1 MQDNQGIWFPDVD
14 FFERV
19 IIRTIPVLFPNY
31 EGGLPDF
38 QYLGGLQG
46 RGKLESALAQPQQT
60 FYGEYLYSSTA
71 DKAAALIWSITKNHP
86 FTDGNK
92 RSALTTGFFFLA
104 FNGYALLAGQ
114 GEAVDMCLQ
123 VAASE
128 QGVDQEYVSE
138 WIDARIVRF
147 DELDSAGARQ
157 DAKAARYAQIASDAD
172 IAAVSAFYEVAA
184 EILRT
189 QAEG

>member
-1 MQDNQGIWFPDVD
+1 MQGNQSIWFPDVD

-19 IIRTIPVLFPNY
+19 IIHTIPVLFPNY

-60 FYGEYLYSSTA
+60 FFGEYLYTSTA

-104 FNGYALLAGQ
+104 LNGYALLAEQ

-123 VAASE
+123 VAASA

-147 DELDSAGARQ
+147 DEFDSTGASQ
-157 DAKAARYAQIASDAD
+157 DAKAERYAQIASDAD
-172 IAAVSAFYEVAA
+172 LVAVSVFYEVAA
-184 EILRT
+184 EILRA
-189 QAEG
+189 QA

>member
-46 RGKLESALAQPQQT
+46 RGKLESALAQPQHT
-60 FYGEYLYSSTA
+60 FFGEYLYSSTS

-104 FNGYALLAGQ
+104 LNGYALLAGQ

-147 DELDSAGARQ
+147 DELDSAVSSRDPKLAH
-157 DAKAARYAQIASDAD
+157 YAQIASDAD
-172 IAAVSAFYEVAA
+172 TAAILAFYKAVAEMLEA
-184 EILRT
+184 
-189 QAEG
+189 QA

>member
-19 IIRTIPVLFPNY
+19 IIRTIPVLFPDY

-46 RGKLESALAQPQQT
+46 RGKLESALAQPQQS
-60 FYGEYLYSSTA
+60 FGGEYLYPSIE
-71 DKAAALIWSITKNHP
+71 DMAAALIWSTIKNHP

-92 RSALTTGFFFLA
+92 RSGLTTGFFFLA

-114 GEAVDMCLQ
+114 GEAVDLCLR

-128 QGVDQEYVSE
+128 RDVDQEYVSA

-147 DELDSAGARQ
+147 DELVSMASSRDARVEHYKQ
-157 DAKAARYAQIASDAD
+157 VASDAD
-172 IAAVSAFYEVAA
+172 LAAVSAFHKVGA
-184 EILRT
+184 EILRA
-189 QAEG
+189 QA

>member
-1 MQDNQGIWFPDVD
+1 MQDNQGIWFPDID

-46 RGKLESALAQPQQT
+46 HGNLESALAQPQQT
-60 FYGEYLYSSTA
+60 FFGEYLYSSIA

-92 RSALTTGFFFLA
+92 RSALTTGFFFLTR
-104 FNGYALLAGQ
+104 NGYTLLAGQ
-114 GEAVDMCLQ
+114 GEAVDLCLQ
-123 VAASE
+123 VAASA
-128 QGVDQEYVSE
+128 QGVDQEYVSA
-138 WIDARIVRF
+138 WIDARIVRT
-147 DELDSAGARQ
+147 DELVSATLNR
-157 DAKAARYAQIASDAD
+157 DAKMTRYSQIASDAD
-172 IAAVSAFYEVAA
+172 LAAVSDFYRAVAEMLEA
-184 EILRT
+184 
-189 QAEG
+189 QA

>member
-1 MQDNQGIWFPDVD
+1 MQDNQGIWFPDAD
-14 FFERV
+14 FFEDV
-19 IIRTIPVLFPNY
+19 IIHTIPVLFPNY
-31 EGGLPDF
+31 EGDLPDF
-38 QYLGGLQG
+38 QYLGGSQG
-46 RGKLESALAQPQQT
+46 RGAFESALAQPQQS
-60 FYGEYLYSSTA
+60 FGGEYLYSSIA

-114 GEAVDMCLQ
+114 GDAVDLCLR

-138 WIDARIVRF
+138 WIDSRIVRI
-147 DELDSAGARQ
+147 DELDAAVSSQ
-157 DAKAARYAQIASDAD
+157 DAIVAHYAQIASDAD
-172 IAAVSAFYEVAA
+172 AAAILAFYRATA
-184 EILRT
+184 EILR
-189 QAEG
+189 ARA